1 MLFRVEPEQHIH
13 LSKSKMNTSLFLYP
27 VLLAMQ
33 CICCSSNLDI
43 EQAPTDVYRNPII
56 GRDGPDP
63 TVLRD
68 TDGTFWLY
76 NTADLLSIWHSDDL
90 VTWQRAGSAFNEQ
103 TRPAESRYDYGKA
116 ALWAP
121 EIRII
126 RGKYV
131 LFFSMWWGDVGTYD
145 GHSVAY
151 AVADS
156 PAGPFEF
163 RGQIINSDPDYPPY
177 YGTAHSID
185 QFYLEDGGKPYLFW
199 GSFRGLYAAELE
211 IADDL
216 AMAVKPE
223 TIRRVAGGAYEGSC
237 VYKRGDYYYLFAS
250 EGDWT
255 GGMSS
260 TYRTVVGRSKSLFGP
275 YVDKQGR
282 RMLDNRHELL
292 IAGDN
297 RFAGTGHNSNIIE
310 DDKGQTWMFYHAYDS
325 AAPDK
330 GRQTMLDLVQ
340 WDDEGWPRVN
350 TGHPSQIYGIPAI
363 TR

>member
-1 MLFRVEPEQHIH
+1 M
-13 LSKSKMNTSLFLYP
+13 
-27 VLLAMQ
+27 
-33 CICCSSNLDI
+33 
-43 EQAPTDVYRNPII
+43 
-56 GRDGPDP
+56 
-63 TVLRD
+63 
-68 TDGTFWLY
+68 
-76 NTADLLSIWHSDDL
+76 
-90 VTWQRAGSAFNEQ
+90 
-103 TRPAESRYDYGKA
+103 
-116 ALWAP
+116 
-121 EIRII
+121 
-126 RGKYV
+126 
-131 LFFSMWWGDVGTYD
+131 
-145 GHSVAY
+145 AY

-156 PAGPFEF
+156 PAGPVEF

-237 VYKRGDYYYLFAS
+237 VYKRGDFYYLFAS

-255 GGMSS
+255 GGMSR
-260 TYRTVVGRSKSLFGP
+260 TYRTVVGRSKRLFGP

>member
-1 MLFRVEPEQHIH
+1 MKKILFSTVA
-13 LSKSKMNTSLFLYP
+13 
-27 VLLAMQ
+27 LLAVIGAGTLSTA
-33 CICCSSNLDI
+33 CAGRTAETVCH
-43 EQAPTDVYRNPII
+43 NPII
-56 GRDGPDP
+56 GQDGPDP

-90 VTWQRAGSAFNEQ
+90 VTWQRAGSAFDEQ

-145 GHSVAY
+145 GHAVAY

-163 RGQIINSDPDYPPY
+163 RGQIITSDPDYPPY

-185 QFYLEDGGKPYLFW
+185 QFYVEEEGKPFLFW
-199 GSFRGLYAAELE
+199 GSFRGIYAAELD
-211 IADDL
+211 IDDEL
-216 AMAVKPE
+216 NIAVKGE
-223 TIRRVAGGAYEGSC
+223 TIRPIAGDAYEGSC
-237 VYKRGDYYYLFAS
+237 IYKHGGYYYLFAS
-250 EGDWT
+250 AGDWS

-260 TYRTVVGRSKSLFGP
+260 TYRTVVGRSENLFGP
-275 YVDKQGR
+275 YVDKAGR
-282 RMLDNRHELL
+282 PMLENCHETL
-292 IAGDN
+292 IAGDD
-297 RFAGTGHNSNIIE
+297 RFAGTGHNSNIVE
-310 DDKGQTWMFYHAYDS
+310 DDEGQTWIFYHAYD
-325 AAPDK
+325 ATAPDK

-340 WDDEGWPRVN
+340 WDDQGWPRVN
-350 TGHPSQIYGIPAI
+350 EGHPSQISRVPAI
-363 TR
+363 SK

>member
-1 MLFRVEPEQHIH
+1 MKTFR
-13 LSKSKMNTSLFLYP
+13 FLY
-27 VLLAMQ
+27 LLPL
-33 CICCSSNLDI
+33 IVSSVCCSA
-43 EQAPTDVYRNPII
+43 QTDAFRNPVI
-56 GRDGPDP
+56 GQDGPDP

-76 NTADLLSIWHSDDL
+76 DTADLLSIWHSDDL
-90 VTWQRAGSAFNEQ
+90 VTWQRAGSAFDEQ

-145 GHSVAY
+145 GHAVAY

-163 RGQIINSDPDYPPY
+163 RGQIITSDPDYPPY

-185 QFYLEDGGKPYLFW
+185 QFYVEEEGKPFLFW
-199 GSFRGLYAAELE
+199 GSFRGIYAAELDIDDGLDRA
-211 IADDL
+211 IAGD
-216 AMAVKPE
+216 
-223 TIRRVAGGAYEGSC
+223 AYEGSC
-237 VYKRGDYYYLFAS
+237 IYKHGGYYYLFAS
-250 EGDWT
+250 AGDWS

-260 TYRTVVGRSKSLFGP
+260 TYRTVVGRSENLFGP
-275 YVDKQGR
+275 YVDKAGR
-282 RMLDNRHELL
+282 PMLENCHETL
-292 IAGDN
+292 IAGDD
-297 RFAGTGHNSNIIE
+297 RFAGTGHNSNIVE
-310 DDKGQTWMFYHAYDS
+310 DDEGQTWIFYHAYD
-325 AAPDK
+325 ATAPDK

-340 WDDEGWPRVN
+340 WDDQGWPRVN
-350 TGHPSQIYGIPAI
+350 EGHPSQISRVPAI
-363 TR
+363 SK

>member
-1 MLFRVEPEQHIH
+1 MLFRFNPEQHIH
-13 LSKSKMNTSLFLYP
+13 LSKSEMNKTLFLYP

-33 CICCSSNLDI
+33 SICYSSNPDT
-43 EQAPTDVYRNPII
+43 EPAPTDVYRNPVIAA
-56 GRDGPDP
+56 DAPDP
-63 TVLRD
+63 SIIRAD
-68 TDGTFWLY
+68 DGSYYLY
-76 NTADLLSIWHSDDL
+76 ATGHGYSIFRSEDL
-90 VTWQRAGSAFNEQ
+90 VAWERIGSAFSDE
-103 TRPAESRYDYGKA
+103 TWPAAIRNDRRGD
-116 ALWAP
+116 LWAP

-199 GSFRGLYAAELE
+199 GSFRGIYAAELD
-211 IADDL
+211 IDDEL
-216 AMAVKPE
+216 NIAVKKE
-223 TIRRVAGGAYEGSC
+223 TLAQVAGGAYEGSC
-237 VYKRGDYYYLFAS
+237 VYKRGGYYYLFAS
-250 EGDWT
+250 DGDWT

-282 RMLDNRHELL
+282 RMLDNCHEVL
-292 IAGDN
+292 ISGDD

-325 AAPDK
+325 AVPDK
-330 GRQTMLDLVQ
+330 GRQTMLDRVQ
-340 WDDEGWPRVN
+340 WDEQGWPSVYD
-350 TGHPSQIYGIPAI
+350 GHPSRIYGLPAI

>member
-1 MLFRVEPEQHIH
+1 MKTFR
-13 LSKSKMNTSLFLYP
+13 FLY
-27 VLLAMQ
+27 LLPL
-33 CICCSSNLDI
+33 IVSSVCCSA
-43 EQAPTDVYRNPII
+43 QTDAFRNPVI
-56 GRDGPDP
+56 GQDGPDP

-76 NTADLLSIWHSDDL
+76 DTADLLSIWHSDDL
-90 VTWQRAGSAFNEQ
+90 VTWQRAGSAFDEQ

-145 GHSVAY
+145 GHAVAY

-163 RGQIINSDPDYPPY
+163 RGQIITSDPDYPPY

-185 QFYLEDGGKPYLFW
+185 QFYVEEEGKPFLFW
-199 GSFRGLYAAELE
+199 GSFRGIYAAELD
-211 IADDL
+211 IDDEL
-216 AMAVKPE
+216 NIAVKGE
-223 TIRRVAGGAYEGSC
+223 TIRPIAGDAYAGSC
-237 VYKRGDYYYLFAS
+237 VYKHGGYYYLFAS
-250 EGDWT
+250 AGDWS

-260 TYRTVVGRSKSLFGP
+260 TYRTVVGRSENLFGP
-275 YVDKQGR
+275 YVDKAGR
-282 RMLDNRHELL
+282 PMLENCHETL
-292 IAGDN
+292 IAGDD
-297 RFAGTGHNSNIIE
+297 RFAGTGHNSNIVE
-310 DDKGQTWMFYHAYDS
+310 DDEGQTWIFYHAYD
-325 AAPDK
+325 ATAPDK

-340 WDDEGWPRVN
+340 WDDQGWPRVN
-350 TGHPSQIYGIPAI
+350 EGHPSQISRVPAI
-363 TR
+363 SK

>member
-1 MLFRVEPEQHIH
+1 
-13 LSKSKMNTSLFLYP
+13 MNRFTLFLSTLC
-27 VLLAMQ
+27 LLLSGAG
-33 CICCSSNLDI
+33 CSS
-43 EQAPTDVYRNPII
+43 QVKVATAPTDVYRNPVI
-56 GRDGPDP
+56 GQDGPDP

-90 VTWQRAGSAFNEQ
+90 VTWQRAGSAFSEE
-103 TRPAESRYDYGKA
+103 TRPSESRYDFGKA

-126 RGKYV
+126 GGKYV

-145 GHSVAY
+145 GHAVAY

-163 RGQIINSDPDYPPY
+163 RGQILTSDPDYPPY

-185 QFYLEDGGKPYLFW
+185 QFYIEENGKPYLFW
-199 GSFRGLYAAELE
+199 GSFRGIYAAELD
-211 IADDL
+211 IDDKL
-216 AMAVKPE
+216 NISVKGE
-223 TIRRVAGGAYEGSC
+223 TVVQVAGTAYEGSC
-237 VYKRGDYYYLFAS
+237 VYKHGDYYYLFAS
-250 EGDWT
+250 VGDWT

-260 TYRTVVGRSKSLFGP
+260 TYRTVVGRSESLLGP
-275 YVDKQGR
+275 YVDRKGG
-282 RMLDNRHELL
+282 RMLDNCFEVL
-292 IAGDN
+292 IAGDD
-297 RFAGTGHNSNIIE
+297 RFAGTGHNSNVME
-310 DDKGQTWMFYHAYDS
+310 DDEGQTWIFYHAYDS

-330 GRQTMLDLVQ
+330 GRQTMLDRVH

-350 TGHPSQIYGIPAI
+350 TGHPSCVYGVPAVSK
-363 TR
+363 

>member
-1 MLFRVEPEQHIH
+1 
-13 LSKSKMNTSLFLYP
+13 
-27 VLLAMQ
+27 
-33 CICCSSNLDI
+33 
-43 EQAPTDVYRNPII
+43 
-56 GRDGPDP
+56 
-63 TVLRD
+63 
-68 TDGTFWLY
+68 
-76 NTADLLSIWHSDDL
+76 
-90 VTWQRAGSAFNEQ
+90 
-103 TRPAESRYDYGKA
+103 
-116 ALWAP
+116 
-121 EIRII
+121 
-126 RGKYV
+126 
-131 LFFSMWWGDVGTYD
+131 
-145 GHSVAY
+145 
-151 AVADS
+151 
-156 PAGPFEF
+156 
-163 RGQIINSDPDYPPY
+163 
-177 YGTAHSID
+177 
-185 QFYLEDGGKPYLFW
+185 
-199 GSFRGLYAAELE
+199 
-211 IADDL
+211 
-216 AMAVKPE
+216 MAVKPE

-330 GRQTMLDLVQ
+330 GRQTMVDLVQ